1 MQTIPT
7 DTAGVGPTDSG
18 PAVSGDQPAP
28 EDWIRRIR
36 WRARRGLLENDL
48 LISRYLEHRGDG
60 LTRDDHDGLAEI
72 LELSDNDLLDVLV
85 DRKRVD
91 EVIVSP
97 LAQRVLIDIK
107 GT

>member
-1 MQTIPT
+1 MIPQNAES
-7 DTAGVGPTDSG
+7 DSPKGAQLAG
-18 PAVSGDQPAP
+18 VSGDQPAP

-48 LISRYLEHRGDG
+48 LISRYLEQRGDA

-85 DRKRVD
+85 DRKRADGV
-91 EVIVSP
+91 VVSP
-97 LAQRVLIDIK
+97 QAQRVLMDIK

>member
-1 MQTIPT
+1 MIPT
-7 DTAGVGPTDSG
+7 DTAGSSALKRPL
-18 PAVSGDQPAP
+18 AEVSGDQPAP
-28 EDWIRRIR
+28 DDWIRRIR

-48 LISRYLEHRGDG
+48 LISRYLEHRGDA

-85 DRKRVD
+85 DRKLADDVAM
-91 EVIVSP
+91 SP
-97 LAQRVLIDIK
+97 QAQRVLMDIK

>member
-1 MQTIPT
+1 MTPES
-7 DTAGVGPTDSG
+7 TADGSPIEGHLSS
-18 PAVSGDQPAP
+18 VSGDQPAP

-48 LISRYLEHRGDG
+48 LISRYLEHRGDA

-85 DRKRVD
+85 DRKQAD
-91 EVIVSP
+91 EVVVSP
-97 LAQRVLIDIK
+97 GARRVVMDIK

>member
-1 MQTIPT
+1 MTSV
-7 DTAGVGPTDSG
+7 DTAGGSAIEEQG
-18 PAVSGDQPAP
+18 FGVSGDQPAP

-48 LISRYLEHRGDG
+48 LISRYLEHRGDA

-85 DRKRVD
+85 DRKRAD
-91 EVIVSP
+91 EIVVSP
-97 LAQRVLIDIK
+97 LAQRVLSDIK